1 MRAAAA
7 ALALLAACG
16 APARS
21 GAPAPA
27 APSSGTSALY
37 PASGAPSTADEGLGA
52 LRFEVTGGT
61 AEARL
66 EFLRGLLALHSFWY
80 EEATRRFDAAV
91 KEDATFVMARWGAA
105 LSRAMLLW
113 GNDDLERGR
122 AELAAITDTSRLTP
136 REVGWIDAVR
146 ALYASDELPARR
158 AAFVDAMEQLH
169 RTYPDDDEVSLFLSL
184 ALLSQVT
191 GEDTPTPVRVRA
203 GALALDVFA
212 RNPNHPGA
220 AHYIIHAFDTPE
232 LAALALPAAR
242 QYAAIAP
249 AAFHARHM
257 PAHIFAR
264 FGMWDEAAASCHSAW
279 DASAAW
285 TEQGKLSPGLRD
297 FHSLSWIV
305 FLELERG
312 HRKDAAA
319 AVALF
324 GEHVTNGLGGQRGLY
339 IDVVG
344 MYAGMTEQVDQVEA
358 LLRPLDAPRVDDPG
372 TPHGAHA
379 PPWGDFEAMA
389 LAQVRLSVAIEK
401 KDVAAVKKALAA
413 LDALDAKLDAFREK
427 ELGKV
432 MARKQAAEAKV
443 FRALE
448 RKLALARARRDAKA
462 ALPLIRK
469 LVAEAEKHPQ
479 HEPNVMGGSP
489 REGLAQTLTEL
500 GKHAEALAEFERLLD
515 RTPRRARLL
524 LGAAR
529 AAAKAG
535 DAATSRD
542 YYQQLLDVWKDADPD
557 HPQLDEVRRGAA
569 AP

>member
-7 ALALLAACG
+7 VVALLAACG
-16 APARS
+16 TPAR
-21 GAPAPA
+21 APSPA
-27 APSSGTSALY
+27 TPSSGTSALY
-37 PASGAPSTADEGLGA
+37 PAPPGKSPDDGLGA
-52 LRFEVTGGT
+52 LRFDVTGGT

-66 EFLRGLLALHSFWY
+66 EFLRGVLAMHSFWY
-80 EEATRRFDAAV
+80 EEAQRRFDAAV
-91 KEDATFVMARWGAA
+91 KEDATFAMARWGAA

-113 GNDDLERGR
+113 GNDDVERGR

-136 REVGWIDAVR
+136 LEVGWIDAVR
-146 ALYASDELPARR
+146 ALYASEELPARR
-158 AAFVDAMEQLH
+158 AAFVAAMERLH
-169 RTYPDDDEVSLFLSL
+169 KSFPDDDEVSLFLSL

-212 RNPNHPGA
+212 RNPQHPGA

-264 FGMWDEAAASCHSAW
+264 FGMWDEATASCRSAW
-279 DASAAW
+279 DASVAW
-285 TEQGKLSPGLRD
+285 TEAAKLAPGLRD

-324 GEHVTNGLGGQRGLY
+324 GEHVQNGLGGQRGLY

-344 MYAGMTEQVDQVEA
+344 MYAGMTEQIDQVDA
-358 LLRPLDAPRVDDPG
+358 LLKPLEAPRVDEPG
-372 TPHGAHA
+372 TPHGPHA
-379 PPWGDFEAMA
+379 PPFGDFEAMA

-401 KDVAAVKKALAA
+401 KDVAAVKKGLAE
-413 LDALDAKLDAFREK
+413 LDALDAKLDAFRVK
-427 ELGKV
+427 ELGKE

-443 FRALE
+443 FRTLE
-448 RKLALARARRDAKA
+448 KKLALARARRDAKA

-469 LVAEAEKHPQ
+469 LVAEVEKHPQ

-500 GKHAEALAEFERLLD
+500 GKHAEALAEFERLLQ

-535 DAATSRD
+535 DAAKSRD
-542 YYQQLLDVWKDADPD
+542 YYQQLLDVWKDADAD

-569 AP
+569 AAS